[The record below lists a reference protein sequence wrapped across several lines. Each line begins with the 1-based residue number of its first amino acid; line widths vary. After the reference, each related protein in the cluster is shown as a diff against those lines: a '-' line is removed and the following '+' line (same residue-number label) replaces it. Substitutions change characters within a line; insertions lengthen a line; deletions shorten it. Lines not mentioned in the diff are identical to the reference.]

1 MKNNLLL
8 IFLSVCFVS
17 FASSCQANP
26 SNPATPSSAD
36 STLTIDST
44 NLTAKEFWQGYTSDQ
59 QQEKYAARFYL
70 LGVLDATES
79 KSWCSYQQFKAM
91 SLRDYLNGYFS
102 QLTDEQLQQRAAVI
116 IETALVDL
124 NKCKGNL

>member
-8 IFLSVCFVS
+8 IFLSVGFVS
-17 FASSCQANP
+17 FSASCQA
-26 SNPATPSSAD
+26 NPATPSSAN

-44 NLTAKEFWQGYTSDQ
+44 NLTAKAFWQAYTSDQ

-102 QLTDEQLQQRAAVI
+102 QLTDEQLQQRAAVV